1 MMLKN
6 GQIVKVFINPKLDIN
21 IQDYLNWVRSLKEFQ
36 YIRVGQ
42 NMLVNLKIIYHMDME
57 LLFGKTEIS
66 IMVSGKMDK
75 AMVTELKYGI
85 MEESI

>member
-1 MMLKN
+1 MLKN

-66 IMVSGKMDK
+66 IMVSGKTDK
-75 AMVTELKYGI
+75 AMVTELKYGK
-85 MEESI
+85 MEENI

>member
-1 MMLKN
+1 
-6 GQIVKVFINPKLDIN
+6 
-21 IQDYLNWVRSLKEFQ
+21 
-36 YIRVGQ
+36 
-42 NMLVNLKIIYHMDME
+42 MLVSLKIIYHMDME
-57 LLFGKTEIS
+57 LLFGQTEIS